1 MYNKSFHCR
10 CSYCQVRPPIL
21 SLKEKKDGLYA
32 SVYGSQW
39 WRFGSA
45 YAATTEDISGLADS
59 YYTANT
65 TCQGEGYLDAL
76 CGSHGQAAKIASDNS
91 FPFLMLH
98 FFLFS
103 LVHVLPSILIYRH
116 QDWKDEIAL
125 HQNLKYTMFC
135 CIIIVHPML
144 LFPCQY
150 HLYLSITKKN

>member
-76 CGSHGQAAKIASDNS
+76 CGSHGQAAKIAGDNS

-98 FFLFS
+98 FFF
-103 LVHVLPSILIYRH
+103 VLSGSCLTLNFDLSSSGLERWNCTPS
-116 QDWKDEIAL
+116 KSEIQNVLL
-125 HQNLKYTMFC
+125 HNYC
-135 CIIIVHPML
+135 SPYAVVS
-144 LFPCQY
+144 
-150 HLYLSITKKN
+150 LSIPFVPLHN